1 MQTNISLLSVVI
13 PVYNDEVVLDELQK
27 RLLATLPFISNDYEV
42 ILVDDG
48 SKDNSWNKIVSLKQK
63 DEHIKAV
70 KLIRN
75 FGQQNAISAGLN
87 IANGDV
93 IVLMDSDLQDRPEDI
108 HLLLEAL
115 DEHNASMAIAQWVSR
130 EDSFFKKL
138 VSNLF
143 YKVSK
148 KITEINIQPRL
159 GCFRAMR
166 REVLEELKNFSE
178 TTSTTLSLL
187 YYIGSNYVCVPLKRD
202 ARFAGTSGYNLK
214 KMLSLTFARIFSFS
228 LFPIRLAIYIGTFIT
243 ICSLIVAILLII
255 QHLLVET
262 VPGWTSMIVLILF
275 LFGLNFSFL
284 GIIGEYLGKIF
295 IETKRRPKYII
306 EKVI

>member
-1 MQTNISLLSVVI
+1 M
-13 PVYNDEVVLDELQK
+13 YNDEVVLDELQK